1 MLGCHPADART
12 ARTILAR
19 HTAMPTSPATD
30 WRNHLIDNT
39 EDMRALLRQT
49 RRIAVLGIKPESRA
63 DQPAHFVAAYTKE
76 AGFDV
81 VPVPVYYPE
90 VTQILGQPV
99 YRRLVDVPGDIDMVN
114 VFRRPEHV
122 LPHVDDII
130 AKRPRAVWLQLGIR
144 NDEAA
149 EQLARAGIDVV
160 QDRCL
165 KVELM
170 RMGL

>member
-1 MLGCHPADART
+1 MSTTPLT
-12 ARTILAR
+12 A
-19 HTAMPTSPATD
+19 
-30 WRNHLIDNT
+30 WRSHLIESTN
-39 EDMRALLRQT
+39 EMRALLKQT
-49 RRIAVLGIKPESRA
+49 RRIAVLGIKPESRG
-63 DQPAHFVAAYTKE
+63 DQPAHFVAAYVKE
-76 AGFDV
+76 AGFEI

-90 VTQILGQPV
+90 VTRILGEAV
-99 YRRLVDVPGDIDMVN
+99 YRRLVDVPGPIDLVN

-122 LPHVDDII
+122 EQHVDDII
-130 AKRPRAVWLQLGIR
+130 AKQPRAVWMQLGIR

-149 EQLARAGIDVV
+149 ERLARAGIDVV

>member
-1 MLGCHPADART
+1 MSITST
-12 ARTILAR
+12 A
-19 HTAMPTSPATD
+19 D
-30 WRNHLIDNT
+30 WRARLIDST
-39 EDMRALLRQT
+39 DEIRALLR
-49 RRIAVLGIKPESRA
+49 RSHRIAVLGIKPESRA

-76 AGFDV
+76 AGFEV
-81 VPVPVYYPE
+81 IPVPVYYPD
-90 VTQILGQPV
+90 VTEILGQPIF
-99 YRRLVDVPGDIDMVN
+99 RRLVDVPGDIDIVN

-130 AKRPRAVWLQLGIR
+130 AKHPHAVWMQLGIR

-149 EQLARAGIDVV
+149 ERLARAGIEVV

>member
-1 MLGCHPADART
+1 MSTTPLT
-12 ARTILAR
+12 A
-19 HTAMPTSPATD
+19 
-30 WRNHLIDNT
+30 WRSHLIESTN
-39 EDMRALLRQT
+39 EMRALLKQT

-63 DQPAHFVAAYTKE
+63 DQPAHFVAAYVKE
-76 AGFDV
+76 AGFEV

-90 VTQILGQPV
+90 VTRILGETI
-99 YRRLVDVPGDIDMVN
+99 YRRLVDVPGPIDLVN
-114 VFRRPEHV
+114 VFRRSEHV
-122 LPHVDDII
+122 EQHVDDII
-130 AKRPRAVWLQLGIR
+130 AKQPRAVWMQLGIR

-149 EQLARAGIDVV
+149 ERLARAGIDVV

>member
-1 MLGCHPADART
+1 MLSCHPVKCRT
-12 ARTILAR
+12 TRTILAR
-19 HTAMPTSPATD
+19 RTLMPTSSAAV
-30 WRNHLIDNT
+30 WRSHLIDNT
-39 EDMRALLRQT
+39 EDMRTLLRHT

-63 DQPAHFVAAYTKE
+63 DQPAHFVAAYTQE
-76 AGFDV
+76 AGFEV

-90 VTQILGQPV
+90 VTEILGQPV
-99 YRRLVDVPGDIDMVN
+99 YRRLVDIPGDIDMVN

-122 LPHVDDII
+122 PPHVDDII
-130 AKRPRAVWLQLGIR
+130 AKRPRSVWLQLGIR

-149 EQLARAGIDVV
+149 ERLARAGIDVV